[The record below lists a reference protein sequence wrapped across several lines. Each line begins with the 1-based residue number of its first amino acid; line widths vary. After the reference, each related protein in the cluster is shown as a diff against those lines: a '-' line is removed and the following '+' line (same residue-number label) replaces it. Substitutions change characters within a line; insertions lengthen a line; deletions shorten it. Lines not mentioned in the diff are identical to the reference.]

1 MNFEKAADVLQGT
14 AQSLEGYHEGS
25 LPTQEQLNSALDLVW
40 REVLR
45 APSFQ
50 GNLLLRFNAPKIE
63 DSRKILK
70 NLQSQITSGNIGSC
84 QALSPADLDA
94 LDITIRTFNAV
105 DAHIQEAGIDDYPYL
120 GSDELRQMSSAIQA
134 AIYLLRTISEVLNR

>member
-1 MNFEKAADVLQGT
+1 MNFEKAADVLQET

-45 APSFQ
+45 APSFL
-50 GNLLLRFNAPKIE
+50 GNLLLRFNATKIE

-134 AIYLLRTISEVLNR
+134 AIYLLRTISEVLDR